1 MNERKLVFNK
11 SVRLIQLIG
20 NDKDKLTEAW
30 GKLWDLVVEDNDDYE
45 KVRKLVV
52 NGGGVTLFLK
62 TLEKFPE
69 NTELINKMLGCI
81 STVMLD
87 ANLRTKIMSDD
98 FVQKIIAL
106 ADTPDVTSVS
116 GGAINSLCI
125 MLNDGEN
132 SWRKTKLSFTDTL
145 VKVDSIYDR
154 WDISNIKTSDF
165 LK

>member
-1 MNERKLVFNK
+1 MYIIQVVLNK
-11 SVRLIQLIG
+11 SVRLIQIIG
-20 NDKDKLTEAW
+20 NDEDKLTKAW
-30 GKLWDLVVEDNDDYE
+30 LELKQLVATKKIRN
-45 KVRKLVV
+45 LFV